1 MLPFV
6 MNIHKYSWIFIN
18 RHCSG
23 KWIALNNLREL
34 QTFSCKKSR
43 HQLGK
48 VGKSPL
54 YFKSNVYKNQS
65 FMNASF
71 LHSVYLFEIIH
82 KCKLNKIFKNIMHR
96 EMEKYLNIHV
106 IYIYSIYMSIFRLLN
121 TDMYHNKYIY
131 STIFCYLLIELK
143 V

>member
-1 MLPFV
+1 
-6 MNIHKYSWIFIN
+6 MNIHQQTLF
-18 RHCSG
+18 G
-23 KWIALNNLREL
+23 KWIALNNLREW

-54 YFKSNVYKNQS
+54 YFKSNVYKNQN

-71 LHSVYLFEIIH
+71 LHSVYLFVIIH

-106 IYIYSIYMSIFRLLN
+106 IYIYMSIFRLLN

>member
-1 MLPFV
+1 
-6 MNIHKYSWIFIN
+6 MNIHQQTLF
-18 RHCSG
+18 G

-71 LHSVYLFEIIH
+71 SHSVYLFVIIH

-96 EMEKYLNIHV
+96 ELEKYLNIHV
-106 IYIYSIYMSIFRLLN
+106 IYIYIYMSIFRLLN

>member
-1 MLPFV
+1 
-6 MNIHKYSWIFIN
+6 MNIHQQTLF
-18 RHCSG
+18 G

-71 LHSVYLFEIIH
+71 LHSVYLFVIIH

-96 EMEKYLNIHV
+96 EMEKYLNIHL
-106 IYIYSIYMSIFRLLN
+106 IYIYMSILRLLN

-131 STIFCYLLIELK
+131 STIFCYLFIELK

>member
-1 MLPFV
+1 
-6 MNIHKYSWIFIN
+6 MNIHQQTLF
-18 RHCSG
+18 G
-23 KWIALNNLREL
+23 KWIALNNLREW

-71 LHSVYLFEIIH
+71 LHSVYLFVIIH

-106 IYIYSIYMSIFRLLN
+106 IYIYMSIFRLLN

-131 STIFCYLLIELK
+131 STIICCLLIELK

>member
-1 MLPFV
+1 
-6 MNIHKYSWIFIN
+6 MNIHQQTLF
-18 RHCSG
+18 G
-23 KWIALNNLREL
+23 KWIALNNLREWH
-34 QTFSCKKSR
+34 TFSCKKSS

-71 LHSVYLFEIIH
+71 LHSVYLFVIIH
-82 KCKLNKIFKNIMHR
+82 KCKLNKIFKKIMHR

-106 IYIYSIYMSIFRLLN
+106 IYIYTCIYMSIFRLLN

>member
-1 MLPFV
+1 
-6 MNIHKYSWIFIN
+6 MNIHQQTLF
-18 RHCSG
+18 G
-23 KWIALNNLREL
+23 KWIALNNLREW

-71 LHSVYLFEIIH
+71 LHSLYLFVIIH

-106 IYIYSIYMSIFRLLN
+106 IYIYMSIFRLLN

>member
-1 MLPFV
+1 
-6 MNIHKYSWIFIN
+6 MNIHQQTLF
-18 RHCSG
+18 G
-23 KWIALNNLREL
+23 KWIALNNLREW

-65 FMNASF
+65 FINASF
-71 LHSVYLFEIIH
+71 LHSVYLFVIIH
-82 KCKLNKIFKNIMHR
+82 KCKLNRIFKNIMHR

-106 IYIYSIYMSIFRLLN
+106 IYIYIYMSIFRLLN

>member
-1 MLPFV
+1 
-6 MNIHKYSWIFIN
+6 MNIHQQTLF
-18 RHCSG
+18 G
-23 KWIALNNLREL
+23 KWIALNNLREW

-71 LHSVYLFEIIH
+71 LHSVYLFVIMH

-106 IYIYSIYMSIFRLLN
+106 IYIYMSIFRLLN

>member
-23 KWIALNNLREL
+23 KWIALNNLREWH
-34 QTFSCKKSR
+34 TFSCKKSR

-71 LHSVYLFEIIH
+71 LHSVYLFVIIH

>member
-1 MLPFV
+1 
-6 MNIHKYSWIFIN
+6 MNIHQQTLF
-18 RHCSG
+18 G
-23 KWIALNNLREL
+23 KWIALNNLREW

-71 LHSVYLFEIIH
+71 LHSVYLFVIIH

-106 IYIYSIYMSIFRLLN
+106 IYIYIYMSIFRLLN

>member
-1 MLPFV
+1 
-6 MNIHKYSWIFIN
+6 MNIHQQTLF
-18 RHCSG
+18 G
-23 KWIALNNLREL
+23 KWIALNNLREW

-71 LHSVYLFEIIH
+71 SHSVYLFVIIH

>member
-1 MLPFV
+1 
-6 MNIHKYSWIFIN
+6 MNIHQQTLF
-18 RHCSG
+18 G

-71 LHSVYLFEIIH
+71 LHSVYLFVIIH

-106 IYIYSIYMSIFRLLN
+106 IYIYMSIFRLLN
-121 TDMYHNKYIY
+121 TYMYHNKYIY

>member
-1 MLPFV
+1 
-6 MNIHKYSWIFIN
+6 MNIHQQTLF
-18 RHCSG
+18 G

-71 LHSVYLFEIIH
+71 LHSVYLFVIIH

-96 EMEKYLNIHV
+96 EMEKYLNIHL
-106 IYIYSIYMSIFRLLN
+106 IYIYMSILRLLN

>member
-1 MLPFV
+1 
-6 MNIHKYSWIFIN
+6 MNIHQQTLF
-18 RHCSG
+18 G

-71 LHSVYLFEIIH
+71 LHSVYLFVIIH

-106 IYIYSIYMSIFRLLN
+106 IYIYMSIFRLLN

>member
-1 MLPFV
+1 
-6 MNIHKYSWIFIN
+6 MNIHQQTLF
-18 RHCSG
+18 G
-23 KWIALNNLREL
+23 KWIALNNLREW

-71 LHSVYLFEIIH
+71 LHSVYLFVIIH

-106 IYIYSIYMSIFRLLN
+106 IYIYMSIFRLLN

-131 STIFCYLLIELK
+131 STIFCYLLRELK

>member
-1 MLPFV
+1 
-6 MNIHKYSWIFIN
+6 MNIHQQTLF
-18 RHCSG
+18 G
-23 KWIALNNLREL
+23 KWIALNNLREW

-71 LHSVYLFEIIH
+71 SHSVYLFVIIH

-106 IYIYSIYMSIFRLLN
+106 IYIYMSIFRLLHVN

>member
-23 KWIALNNLREL
+23 KWIALNNLREW

-54 YFKSNVYKNQS
+54 YFKSTVYKNQS

-71 LHSVYLFEIIH
+71 LHSVYLFVIIH

>member
-1 MLPFV
+1 
-6 MNIHKYSWIFIN
+6 MNIHQQTLF
-18 RHCSG
+18 G
-23 KWIALNNLREL
+23 KWIALNNLREW

-71 LHSVYLFEIIH
+71 LHSVYLFVIIH

-106 IYIYSIYMSIFRLLN
+106 IYIYMSIFRLLN

>member
-1 MLPFV
+1 
-6 MNIHKYSWIFIN
+6 MNIHQQTLF
-18 RHCSG
+18 G
-23 KWIALNNLREL
+23 KWIALNNLREW

-71 LHSVYLFEIIH
+71 LHSVYLFVIIH

-96 EMEKYLNIHV
+96 EKEKYLNIHV
-106 IYIYSIYMSIFRLLN
+106 IYIYMSIFRLLN

>member
-1 MLPFV
+1 
-6 MNIHKYSWIFIN
+6 MNIHQQTLF
-18 RHCSG
+18 G
-23 KWIALNNLREL
+23 KWIALNNLREW

-71 LHSVYLFEIIH
+71 SHSVYLFVIIY

-106 IYIYSIYMSIFRLLN
+106 IYIYMSIFRLLN